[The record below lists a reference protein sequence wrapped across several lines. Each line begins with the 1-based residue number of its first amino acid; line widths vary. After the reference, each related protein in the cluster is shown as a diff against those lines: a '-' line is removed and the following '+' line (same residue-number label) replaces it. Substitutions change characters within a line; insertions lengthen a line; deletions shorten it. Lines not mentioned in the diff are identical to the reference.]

1 MNYNLFDSRTVTQTM
16 LWMCQ
21 ILGIFLYQVKLYC
34 WSIRWQFVAHALL
47 KSCKMEVEKKEPCI
61 LWWKKWNYTS
71 TRSKMVLYLLFISAL
86 RYVYWNDFHHFRF
99 FSSSSS
105 LHLQLSIRCE
115 VYLMLLVVTYH
126 CEFAWSRLTSEVR
139 SKVRLISFKPSWAPL
154 WQGCGATTD
163 TISPYSVVEREK
175 KAPIAH
181 HMPDRPGTHRL
192 PPLPLL
198 FLVFSTLCVSY
209 CLSLCHFLSPLR
221 TPFLLPFPP
230 SLLVTCL
237 HHLHSSR
244 LYIAAPR

>member
-47 KSCKMEVEKKEPCI
+47 KSCKMEVKKKEPCI

-99 FSSSSS
+99 FFFFFISPPSAKHPLWS
-105 LHLQLSIRCE
+105 LSDAACRS
-115 VYLMLLVVTYH
+115 YH

-175 KAPIAH
+175 K
-181 HMPDRPGTHRL
+181 
-192 PPLPLL
+192 
-198 FLVFSTLCVSY
+198 
-209 CLSLCHFLSPLR
+209 SPNR
-221 TPFLLPFPP
+221 TSHAWQTRHP
-230 SLLVTCL
+230 
-237 HHLHSSR
+237 
-244 LYIAAPR
+244 

>member
-47 KSCKMEVEKKEPCI
+47 KSCKMEVKKKSHASCDERSETI
-61 LWWKKWNYTS
+61 LQLGVKWF
-71 TRSKMVLYLLFISAL
+71 FIYYSSAHWGMFIEMIFTIF
-86 RYVYWNDFHHFRF
+86 VF

-175 KAPIAH
+175 K
-181 HMPDRPGTHRL
+181 
-192 PPLPLL
+192 
-198 FLVFSTLCVSY
+198 
-209 CLSLCHFLSPLR
+209 SPNR
-221 TPFLLPFPP
+221 TSHAWQTRHP
-230 SLLVTCL
+230 
-237 HHLHSSR
+237 
-244 LYIAAPR
+244 

>member
-1 MNYNLFDSRTVTQTM
+1 MFIEM
-16 LWMCQ
+16 
-21 ILGIFLYQVKLYC
+21 IFT
-34 WSIRWQFVAHALL
+34 IFVFFFFF
-47 KSCKMEVEKKEPCI
+47 
-61 LWWKKWNYTS
+61 
-71 TRSKMVLYLLFISAL
+71 FISPPSAKHPL
-86 RYVYWNDFHHFRF
+86 W
-99 FSSSSS
+99 S
-105 LHLQLSIRCE
+105 LSDAACRS
-115 VYLMLLVVTYH
+115 YH

-237 HHLHSSR
+237 HHLHTSR

>member
-1 MNYNLFDSRTVTQTM
+1 MFIEM
-16 LWMCQ
+16 
-21 ILGIFLYQVKLYC
+21 IFT
-34 WSIRWQFVAHALL
+34 IFV
-47 KSCKMEVEKKEPCI
+47 
-61 LWWKKWNYTS
+61 
-71 TRSKMVLYLLFISAL
+71 
-86 RYVYWNDFHHFRF
+86 F

-209 CLSLCHFLSPLR
+209 CLSLPFSPPNPLLTSFSSLSSCHLPSPP
-221 TPFLLPFPP
+221 TQQ
-230 SLLVTCL
+230 SAV
-237 HHLHSSR
+237 HSSSKITPEPGQPDTSFISSYSACS
-244 LYIAAPR
+244 L